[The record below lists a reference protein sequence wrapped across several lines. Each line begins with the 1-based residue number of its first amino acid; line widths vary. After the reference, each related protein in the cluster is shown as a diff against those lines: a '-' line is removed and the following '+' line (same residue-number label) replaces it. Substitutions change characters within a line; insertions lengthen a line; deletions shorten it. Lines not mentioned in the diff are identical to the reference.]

1 MGEPAM
7 SGTTGAAT
15 QSRPP
20 AVRVMRHLGLEPDPW
35 QVEVLEGKHH
45 RLLLNCCRQAGKST
59 VVAMVALL
67 EAVLIP
73 QRLIVLL
80 SRSMRQLSELFRK
93 VSNFY
98 QRLGALFLEK

>member
-1 MGEPAM
+1 MVDTMHLRSVKEV
-7 SGTTGAAT
+7 
-15 QSRPP
+15 RPRP
-20 AVRVMRHLGLEPDPW
+20 LRLMRHLGLEPDPW

-45 RLLLNCCRQAGKST
+45 RLLLNCFRQAGKST

-67 EAVLIP
+67 GAVLIP

-80 SRSMRQLSELFRK
+80 SRSMRQSSELFRK

-98 QRLGALFLEK
+98 QRLGALYPEK